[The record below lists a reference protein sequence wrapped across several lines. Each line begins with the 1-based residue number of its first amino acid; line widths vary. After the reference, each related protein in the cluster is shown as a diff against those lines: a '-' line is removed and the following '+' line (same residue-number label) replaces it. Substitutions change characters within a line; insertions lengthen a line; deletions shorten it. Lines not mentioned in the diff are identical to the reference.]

1 MTDYN
6 DGEWHTFG
14 GSYPDGVHPKSLVT
28 YVWHDER
35 TGKCGVTQIGMAAG
49 DGIAWRQ
56 VLKFRVTKPFR
67 EPRVIW
73 VNEYPQGNCY
83 VYLSAESAKY
93 HATLDATRVAVRYVE
108 APE

>member
-6 DGEWHTFG
+6 DGKWHHYNG
-14 GSYPDGVHPKSLVT
+14 DYPEGVHPRSRVT

-35 TGKCGVTQIGMAAG
+35 TGKCGITEDRPAHLV
-49 DGIAWRQ
+49 IAWSQ
-56 VLKFRVTKPFR
+56 TLKFRVTKPFH

-73 VNEYPQGNCY
+73 VNEYPDGDDCSY
-83 VYLSAESAKY
+83 STEDGARRASAP
-93 HATLDATRVAVRYVE
+93 HAIRVAVRYVE